1 MMQLEYLVSACTE
14 EYSNEYTDEWN
25 LACKRFVDVIKMLE
39 SKEEFS
45 QDAVDNFQFAADE
58 FCDVYCGLTGRDGMT
73 NYFHVLRSGHF
84 SYFLQ
89 KYKNLYLLSQQG
101 WENVNSQ
108 FKRIFHNNT
117 QKGGEKH
124 GSSKLAPVMY
134 IIARAMLWRYGFLDG
149 LFEHLGHTNDIDIK
163 FGDVKRIS
171 KSKEHVTDAE
181 TKIFAETILRFGTFS
196 DSFGTTD
203 SVTVLSEIDE

>member
-1 MMQLEYLVSACTE
+1 MQLEYLVSACTE

-73 NYFHVLRSGHF
+73 NYFHILRGGYI

-89 KYKNLYLLSQQG
+89 KYKTCTYSLSRDGRTPTAVLRGRFTTTLKKVVGETEVASLL
-101 WENVNSQ
+101 W
-108 FKRIFHNNT
+108 
-117 QKGGEKH
+117 
-124 GSSKLAPVMY
+124 
-134 IIARAMLWRYGFLDG
+134 
-149 LFEHLGHTNDIDIK
+149 
-163 FGDVKRIS
+163 
-171 KSKEHVTDAE
+171 
-181 TKIFAETILRFGTFS
+181 
-196 DSFGTTD
+196 
-203 SVTVLSEIDE
+203 